1 MSDSTQNNR
10 GDKVVANQGG
20 PQYAN
25 DGNVYE
31 NTGTGTQNNASGH
44 AHVNS
49 GGTGNVFV
57 GGYAGDTATTGGRIY
72 KRKFRFSP
80 FLLFGHAAKAHPVAS
95 LAITLIVGAGAVTG
109 GYVLTQAKAPTPRAT
124 TLPSAA
130 TASASAS
137 TGTVIPVPAPESD
150 GSWPQ
155 LGGGPARTGY
165 QPGETRIGSGNVTKL
180 TLKRT
185 YQPTA
190 GSDGVSAP
198 LIANGILYV
207 DSGGLLDAFDAT
219 GATGCVDIPT
229 TCTALWTAPTAG
241 FQGMTVAD
249 GKVFITD
256 NGGVQAF
263 DAAGTTN
270 CSGTPKV
277 CAALWTT
284 SASSST
290 GFLPGPG
297 SPVVV
302 NGVLYVPGYGD
313 GVVPSQGGAY
323 VAAFDPAGSA
333 GCSGTPVVCDP
344 MWTTTGVSSGDL
356 NDGSPA
362 IANGVIYIA
371 SGSTLYAF
379 DATESAAC
387 SGTPKT
393 CASLWTATLSDGGA
407 TTVAVAGGLVYVG
420 TEDGDLYAFN
430 AAGTTNCS
438 TLTTLKT
445 CAPLWTAPVNADTLA
460 VANGV
465 VYAATNGTLDAL
477 DATAP
482 GNCPGT
488 GATRTCTLAPL
499 WTSANST
506 YVDTETLTVANGVVY
521 TTSSGGGIDAYDAAG
536 SLSCS
541 VSGTVKEC
549 TPLWQDVPGY
559 TSGGSPVIAD
569 GVLFISAPGNGDVYA
584 FSS

>member
-49 GGTGNVFV
+49 GGSGNVFAS
-57 GGYAGDTATTGGRIY
+57 GGAGDIATGGSRIV

-80 FLLFGHAAKAHPVAS
+80 FLLLGHLAKAHPVTS
-95 LAITLIVGAGAVTG
+95 VVITLIVGAGAVSG
-109 GYVLTQAKAPTPRAT
+109 GYVLTHAKVPAPAAAQSPA
-124 TLPSAA
+124 AA
-130 TASASAS
+130 TVPAPPHP
-137 TGTVIPVPAPESD
+137 VPVPAPVPGSD

-165 QPGETRIGSGNVTKL
+165 QPGETRIGVADVTKL
-180 TLKRT
+180 ALKRT
-185 YQPTA
+185 YQPA
-190 GSDGVSAP
+190 GGYEGASAP
-198 LIANGILYV
+198 LIANGIFYI

-219 GATGCVDIPT
+219 GANGCVDIPT
-229 TCTALWTAPTAG
+229 TCTSLWTAPTAG
-241 FQGMTVAD
+241 FDGMTVAD

-256 NGGVQAF
+256 TEGVQAF

-277 CAALWTT
+277 CDALWTT
-284 SASSST
+284 SPSSST

-302 NGVLYVPGYGD
+302 NGVLYVPGSGD
-313 GVVPSQGGAY
+313 GGIPSQGGAY

-333 GCSGTPVVCDP
+333 SCSGTPVVCVP
-344 MWTTTGVSSGDL
+344 MWTTSGVPVSTAG
-356 NDGSPA
+356 GGTPA

-371 SGSTLYAF
+371 DGSTLYAF

-393 CASLWTATLSDGGA
+393 CAPLWTATLSAGGA
-407 TTVAVAGGLVYVG
+407 TTVAVAGGIVYVG
-420 TEDGDLYAFN
+420 TEDSELYAFN

-438 TLTTLKT
+438 TTTTLKT
-445 CAPLWTAPVNADTLA
+445 CAPLWTAPVSADALA

-465 VYAATNGTLDAL
+465 VYAAAIGTLDAL

-488 GATRTCTLAPL
+488 GATKTCTLAPL
-499 WTSANST
+499 WTTAGNAS
-506 YVDTETLTVANGVVY
+506 VDTGSVTVANGIVY
-521 TTSSGGGIDAYDAAG
+521 VTYGGGVAAYDAAG
-536 SLSCS
+536 SLDCS
-541 VSGTVKEC
+541 VSGTVKTC
-549 TPLWQDVPGY
+549 SALWDNAPGY
-559 TSGGSPVIAD
+559 TGGGSPVIVD
-569 GVLFISAPGNGDVYA
+569 GTLFVSAPGNGDVYA